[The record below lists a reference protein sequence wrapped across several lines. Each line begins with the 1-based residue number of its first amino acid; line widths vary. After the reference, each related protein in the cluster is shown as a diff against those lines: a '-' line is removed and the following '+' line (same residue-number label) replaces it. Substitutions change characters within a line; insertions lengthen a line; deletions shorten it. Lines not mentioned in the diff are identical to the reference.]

1 MIVRSNQMKYAYIS
15 CLGNVYTNDD
25 PNCDNEPCEMC
36 GDYDRFLGEVE
47 TMEDLVMLMF
57 QEGFYEQYILERTGY
72 EVKLEK
78 KFDADL

>member
-1 MIVRSNQMKYAYIS
+1 MKYAYIS
-15 CLGNVYTNDD
+15 CLGNVYTSDD
-25 PNCDNEPCEMC
+25 PNRDNEPCEMC

-57 QEGFYEQYILERTGY
+57 QDGFSEQYILERTGY

-78 KFDADL
+78 KFDEDL

>member
-1 MIVRSNQMKYAYIS
+1 MKYVYIS
-15 CLGNVYTNDD
+15 CLGNVYTSDD

-47 TMEDLVMLMF
+47 AMEDLAMLMF
-57 QEGFYEQYILERTGY
+57 QEGFSEQYILERTGY

-78 KFDADL
+78 KFDEDL